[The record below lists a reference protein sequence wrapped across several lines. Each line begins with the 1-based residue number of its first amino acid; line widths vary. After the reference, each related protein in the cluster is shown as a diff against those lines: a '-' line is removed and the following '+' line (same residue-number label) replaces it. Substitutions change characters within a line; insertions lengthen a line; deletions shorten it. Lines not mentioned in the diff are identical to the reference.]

1 MFSLENDD
9 VSVIR
14 EVAQKSKSR
23 ICGFIL
29 YTRADAHITKVIK
42 DEDYWDALDAAS
54 GENWPIFAVK
64 PLNKTCCIYAN
75 YRSRLCE
82 EDNKVK
88 EPSENSKYLNF
99 FRIDSTDS
107 LPCFVAFYIKDNDEV
122 EQLTCKIKGR
132 TKVDTYN
139 SLREI
144 VDEIAKAE
152 RLILPQYKRTEN
164 VFREAAS
171 NLHAYCFRR
180 SIAGVFMGLK
190 YVKPLNKLLGGM
202 I

>member
-29 YTRADAHITKVIK
+29 YTRADAHIIKVIK

-54 GENWPIFAVK
+54 GVNWPIFVVK
-64 PLNKTCCIYAN
+64 PLNKTCCINAN
-75 YRSRLCE
+75 YRSRFSE

-132 TKVDTYN
+132 AKVDTYN

-180 SIAGVFMGLK
+180 SIAGVFVGLK
-190 YVKPLNKLLGGM
+190 YVKPFIKLLGDL
-202 I
+202 

>member
-1 MFSLENDD
+1 M
-9 VSVIR
+9 
-14 EVAQKSKSR
+14 
-23 ICGFIL
+23 
-29 YTRADAHITKVIK
+29 YTRADAHIKKVIK

-54 GENWPIFAVK
+54 GVNWPIFVVK

-75 YRSRLCE
+75 YRSRFSE

-88 EPSENSKYLNF
+88 EPSGNSKYLKLF
-99 FRIDSTDS
+99 QIDSTDS

-122 EQLTCKIKGR
+122 EQLTYKIKGR

-180 SIAGVFMGLK
+180 SIADDVSVLLNHVLNIVGL
-190 YVKPLNKLLGGM
+190 LR
-202 I
+202 

>member
-1 MFSLENDD
+1 MWFYL
-9 VSVIR
+9 VH
-14 EVAQKSKSR
+14 QSR
-23 ICGFIL
+23 CSYNKGD
-29 YTRADAHITKVIK
+29 R

-75 YRSRLCE
+75 YRSRFSE
-82 EDNKVK
+82 EDNRVK
-88 EPSENSKYLNF
+88 EPSGNSKYLNF